1 MSQVQVETFEIEDA
15 SSEAS
20 AMANDAAAQELI
32 EKLGLSGQSRLLNKE
47 TVTRVPYRAMEA
59 SELLV
64 YKALCDA
71 DAKLEDYSADSIP
84 VRVLQVAAHAKECGM
99 FTQLRVWYPS
109 EARIDDPVLVGI
121 IKTHTYPD
129 HPEKWMRE
137 ITADKFYM
145 LARWGKT
152 LLSFEQLEAQA
163 VKLCRSRRV
172 NELKKAMREAELA
185 LTIAKEST
193 DLSELSKRVSLAC

>member
-1 MSQVQVETFEIEDA
+1 MSQVRVETYEIEDA

-32 EKLGLSGQSRLLNKE
+32 EKLGLAGQARLMNKE

-59 SELLV
+59 AEMLV
-64 YKALCDA
+64 YKALCDG

-99 FTQLRVWYPS
+99 FQQLQVWYPS
-109 EARIDDPVLVGI
+109 EARIDGPVLVGI
-121 IKTHTYPD
+121 IKTHQYPD
-129 HPEKWMRE
+129 HPEKWMRDLA
-137 ITADKFYM
+137 ADKFYI

-152 LLSFEQLEAQA
+152 LLPFEQLEAQA
-163 VKLCRSRRV
+163 VKLCRNRRM
-172 NELKKAMREAELA
+172 NEIKKAMTELKMALASAEE
-185 LTIAKEST
+185 TN
-193 DLSELSKRVSLAC
+193 DLSELSRRVTASI